1 MRITLHLKE
10 KATKMWNTLRNDL
23 EMDTS
28 ELGAYLVRQ
37 EFERRQ
43 GKQIKKSNRGP
54 GRPAD
59 SAAAKSAKF
68 YVRNKINF
76 LQSLKDEKRTLPNFE
91 KAREAM
97 QALLDAQL
105 WERATEYLQ
114 SNWWAQGRELPEP
127 DWQKWLE
134 ESEAE

>member
-10 KATKMWNTLRNDL
+10 KATKMWNTLRHDL

-43 GKQIKKSNRGP
+43 GKSVGGIKKGV

-91 KAREAM
+91 LARIAM
-97 QALLDAQL
+97 QTLMDAHL
-105 WERATEYLQ
+105 WERATEYMQ
-114 SNWWAQGRELPEP
+114 TNWWAQGSKLPEP
-127 DWQKWLE
+127 DWQSWLK
-134 ESEAE
+134 EAEAD